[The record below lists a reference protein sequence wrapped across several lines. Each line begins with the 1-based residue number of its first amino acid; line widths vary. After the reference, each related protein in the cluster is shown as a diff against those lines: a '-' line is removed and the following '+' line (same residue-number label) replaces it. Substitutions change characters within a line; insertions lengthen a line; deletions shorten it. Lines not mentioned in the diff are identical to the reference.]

1 MNTKSLAIF
10 NGTRMAEFSPDAL
23 VSELYHISGD
33 IHSKDIGDRNV
44 DVDDKDI
51 TKDTDRDVVKDTDRG
66 SAINGIALS
75 LDSPLTEQITIEPNT
90 PIRLN
95 DNTTA
100 LLSQASSRYFST
112 IGINPVR
119 IGSSPCDHI
128 KLESAGSDSSNA
140 PAKVVGLAGIALHNC
155 NTLSVLCKAD
165 VFLNG
170 IKIPMGDYAI
180 SPGDTI
186 WINHTKIIPHI
197 GYIEVLEPTVASEA
211 ALITSSGVTGTG
223 MVSEQEAGA
232 GAESGAG
239 AGVKTKVHVAPFTS
253 NLNIS
258 TKTPEPYIGFPDYK
272 RSPRIIKRQPT
283 DELEIKSPPKKEKE
297 KKWALLKVILPPMM
311 TSMIM
316 VGGSMLMG
324 RGLFVLISAAAM
336 VVSVIFSTTMFI
348 SDRKEKRKKQ
358 ETRDGNYDKYL
369 LEQRKAVHR
378 LYEAQRESLLYHYL
392 SPKEIEQEILS
403 YSSRIYE
410 RSANDGDF
418 LTLSLGYG
426 AMATSFKLKYEADA
440 DNEDKDPLIDE
451 MKELGASYKDIP
463 SMPMVV
469 DLKNAHLGL
478 VGDKTYIHRQ
488 LAAIMTQLCFYQSYH
503 DIEIITLLEEEH
515 RPNFEW
521 LRWYPHLR
529 IKNINVTGLI
539 STENHRDQALGNIA
553 QVLKMRKQKQD
564 EEKKDS
570 RYLPHYVFIIDNPK
584 LIINHSIMEYL
595 QTPDTSLGFSL
606 IYTTHLQ
613 ANLPENIKTV
623 FLLTGGEYGTL
634 IMNEGVLLN
643 TAATLPSLVGVDLEA
658 MSRKIAPLR
667 HSQGISTQIPES
679 VTFFELY
686 GVKRPEEIP
695 ILQLWSK
702 NACHKSLAVPL
713 GLRGKDDIVSLNLH
727 EKAHG
732 PHGLVAGTTG
742 SGKSEIVQS
751 YILSLAVNF
760 HPHEVGFLLID
771 YKGGGMANLFT
782 DLPHLLGTI
791 TNLDGSESMRALASI
806 KSELARRQRIFNDHN
821 VNNINQYTKLFKAN
835 EATLPMPHLF
845 IISDEFAELKK
856 EQPDFMS
863 ELVSTARIGRSLGV
877 HLILATQKPTGVVDD
892 QIWSNSKFKLAL
904 KVANESDS
912 NEVLKTPDAA
922 RITQPG
928 RSYLQVGNNEIYE
941 LFQSAY
947 SGAAYSEAVVER
959 GFDSRVYMINRLGQ
973 GVLLNED
980 LSLVD
985 TAEDSRLTQLDV
997 TVSHIR
1003 NLHVAIGSV
1012 AVDKPWL
1019 PPLEGRIVTPHIG
1032 TMSNGSNDAD
1042 NGTNSNN
1049 AHIGING
1056 NADGDSLSN
1065 NANSNIIGVIVDGT
1079 DLQHNASAVS
1089 LQRNVGQITTLNLSA
1104 PLGIMD
1110 IPEEQRQTEY
1120 THNFTD
1126 DGNLAVF
1133 AASGF
1138 GKSTVVMNIAL
1149 TLAASNSPN
1158 LLNYF
1163 VLDYGNSAL
1172 AQLRS
1177 LPHTADYLSIDD
1189 AEKLEKLEKHLADEL
1204 KRRKQLFAGVS
1215 AINFK
1220 MYNDVAE
1227 QKLPAIIIFI
1237 DNSDIIREVSENLE
1251 DSLVKLS
1258 RDGAGVGI
1266 YVVITASRPGAV
1278 RYSVLN
1284 NFKSKIAMYMY
1295 DSSDI
1300 ATTVGRSAY
1309 QLTDTKGRA
1318 LIKPGTSDVHIT
1330 QLYLPVA
1337 YEDEMSYV
1345 RLVGN
1350 VISDIDKFNTAP
1362 RAVGIRIVPEIVTY
1376 ADLVPYI
1383 EAAQTKVQNQSTSQS
1398 LGQDQNKALSTVQDF
1413 DTGQNRNSGII
1424 YSRTAI
1430 LGFDTETTEPTYL
1443 DLTITSQMVVGGPAS
1458 GKTNVL
1464 RLIAKQFAEPVI
1476 ETSKN
1481 EISEFNSNE
1490 ANNTS
1495 NDTHDDVAI
1504 INTYASSDDTNASS
1518 TDITTSDDD
1527 THDAASINTYTN
1539 PATTNINAPANP
1551 TSISASDT
1559 DTSDHLAPMLFIAD
1573 SRAGDMEDYEI
1584 QAQSLAQSQM
1594 QVQTQHHAR
1603 HILDDNISDAVIPG
1617 AAVSDVATC
1626 NITTPNIT
1634 YMSTETHLENF
1645 YNTLNQETNRRLS
1658 AHEASGQ
1665 RIRDFIASQPPA
1677 LVLIDDGDNF
1687 IELCKLKEYEMQTLI
1702 TKAKEMGITFITTTL
1717 PSKMRGYDAI
1727 TALLKDNQAGVILG
1741 NPSDQS
1747 FLQVPAPR
1755 NYKPSVEIGFWFK
1768 RGEVRVVKVP
1778 GVI

>member
-1 MNTKSLAIF
+1 MASLAIF

-23 VSELYHISGD
+23 VSELYHISGNILCED
-33 IHSKDIGDRNV
+33 AIGV
-44 DVDDKDI
+44 DVANNDTINKGIANTDI
-51 TKDTDRDVVKDTDRG
+51 TL
-66 SAINGIALS
+66 AL
-75 LDSPLTEQITIEPNT
+75 DAPLTNQINIQPNI
-90 PIRLN
+90 PIKLN
-95 DNTTA
+95 SNTTA
-100 LLSQASSRYFST
+100 LLTQGITRYFST

-119 IGSSPCDHI
+119 IGSSPGDHI
-128 KLESAGSDSSNA
+128 KLGAVELAGSDGSDGTDA
-140 PAKVVGLAGIALHNC
+140 PTNSIGAVEPVGQANSIGAAGLANSAMSDGAAGLANSARLALYNC
-155 NTLSVLCKAD
+155 NTLSVLCNAD

-170 IKIPMGDYAI
+170 IKIPMGDYPI
-180 SPGDTI
+180 SLGDTI
-186 WINHTKIIPHI
+186 WINHTKIIPHN
-197 GYIEVLEPTVASEA
+197 GYIEVLESTIMSETTPKAVLASE
-211 ALITSSGVTGTG
+211 SR
-223 MVSEQEAGA
+223 
-232 GAESGAG
+232 AESERDTGRPEIKLKAENQP
-239 AGVKTKVHVAPFTS
+239 HPSSFTT

-258 TKTPEPYIGFPDYK
+258 IKTPEPYTGFPDYK
-272 RSPRIIKRQPT
+272 RSPRLIKRQPT
-283 DELEIKSPPKKEKE
+283 DEIEIKSPPKKEKE

-358 ETRDGNYDKYL
+358 ESRDGNYDKYL
-369 LEQRKAVHR
+369 LEQRKAIHR

-426 AMATSFKLKYEADA
+426 SMPTSFKLKHEADA

-463 SMPMVV
+463 AMPMVV

-478 VGDKTYIHRQ
+478 VSDKTYIHRQ

-529 IKNINVTGLI
+529 NKNINVTGLI

-570 RYLPHYVFIIDNPK
+570 RFLPHYVFIIDNPK

-595 QTPDTSLGFSL
+595 QTPDTTLGFSL

-643 TAATLPSLVGVDLEA
+643 TAATLPSLVDVDLEA

-695 ILQLWSK
+695 VLQLWSK

-904 KVANESDS
+904 KVANEADS

-959 GFDSRVYMINRLGQ
+959 GFDNRVYMINRLGQ

-1003 NLHVAIGSV
+1003 NLHAAIDSV

-1032 TMSNGSNDAD
+1032 AMG
-1042 NGTNSNN
+1042 
-1049 AHIGING
+1049 NG
-1056 NADGDSLSN
+1056 NNDDSGDSINSDDIN
-1065 NANSNIIGVIVDGT
+1065 TSGNAEHVEKSAQGA
-1079 DLQHNASAVS
+1079 DLHHNAYGVG
-1089 LQRNVGQITTLNLSA
+1089 LQRDVGLITTLSLSA

-1110 IPEEQRQTEY
+1110 IPEEQRQTEHI
-1120 THNFTD
+1120 HNFTE

-1138 GKSTVVMNIAL
+1138 GKSTVLMNIAL
-1149 TLAASNSPN
+1149 TLAASNSPA

-1172 AQLRS
+1172 AQLRG

-1220 MYNDVAE
+1220 MYNDLAEQNGGNSARADDNASRGVAGTSGKSSG

-1237 DNSDIIREVSENLE
+1237 DNSDIIREVSESLE

-1266 YVVITASRPGAV
+1266 YVVVTASRPGAV

-1300 ATTVGRSAY
+1300 ATTVGRSVY

-1318 LIKPGTSDVHIT
+1318 LIKLGTSDVHIT
-1330 QLYLPVA
+1330 QLYLPVT

-1345 RLVGN
+1345 RLIGS

-1362 RAVGIRIVPEIVTY
+1362 KAMGIRIVPEIVTY

-1383 EAAQTKVQNQSTSQS
+1383 KPMQTNKGQSRGTKQDHNNEAVNSQTTYN
-1398 LGQDQNKALSTVQDF
+1398 NM
-1413 DTGQNRNSGII
+1413 
-1424 YSRTAI
+1424 AI
-1430 LGFDTETTEPTYL
+1430 LGFDTESTEPTYL
-1443 DLTITSQMVVGGPAS
+1443 DLSITSQIIAGGPAT

-1464 RLIAKQFAEPVI
+1464 RLIARQFAEYDSGKARNAAI
-1476 ETSKN
+1476 
-1481 EISEFNSNE
+1481 E
-1490 ANNTS
+1490 ANVNS
-1495 NDTHDDVAI
+1495 GE
-1504 INTYASSDDTNASS
+1504 TN
-1518 TDITTSDDD
+1518 ITTSDN
-1527 THDAASINTYTN
+1527 I
-1539 PATTNINAPANP
+1539 TTIE
-1551 TSISASDT
+1551 
-1559 DTSDHLAPMLFIAD
+1559 HLAPMLFIAD
-1573 SRAGDMEDYEI
+1573 SRAGDLEDYEV
-1584 QAQSLAQSQM
+1584 QAQAQLQRIHD
-1594 QVQTQHHAR
+1594 TA
-1603 HILDDNISDAVIPG
+1603 
-1617 AAVSDVATC
+1617 
-1626 NITTPNIT
+1626 TPNAAALNAAAPTIT
-1634 YMSTETHLENF
+1634 YMSTEAHLDNF
-1645 YNTLNQETNRRLS
+1645 YDTLNQETNRRIT

-1677 LVLIDDGDNF
+1677 IVLIDDGDNF
-1687 IELCKLKEYEMQTLI
+1687 IELCKPKEYEMQTLI

-1717 PSKMRGYDAI
+1717 PGKMRGYDAF
-1727 TALLKDNQAGVILG
+1727 TALLKDNQAGVVLG
-1741 NPSDQS
+1741 NPGEQS

-1755 NYKPSVEIGFWFK
+1755 NYKPTIEIGFWFK
-1768 RGEVRVVKVP
+1768 RGDVRVVKMP
-1778 GVI
+1778 GV